1 MERLINLNE
10 YLASFTGET
19 LDYKIDVTELNE
31 ILLNRMN
38 NSWSKQSY
46 VKGSDCKFILLKKYV
61 DMFEC
66 IEIAEYIYKGEV
78 EPSYKNSTWSDTN
91 RAGHSNINR
100 GELASSKTHPAT
112 GESAGKHFKNVDC
125 LKIESKNLYHSQ
137 PRTFF

>member
-19 LDYKIDVTELNE
+19 LDDKIDETELND

-78 EPSYKNSTWSDTN
+78 EPSYKNSTW
-91 RAGHSNINR
+91 
-100 GELASSKTHPAT
+100 
-112 GESAGKHFKNVDC
+112 
-125 LKIESKNLYHSQ
+125 
-137 PRTFF
+137 